1 MDRFT
6 IGVVSGA
13 LALVA
18 AALIAAVVVRGT
30 TRPPDLTTP
39 SGVVLAYALAEQRG
53 DPQTAWE
60 LLTSSAQARGDHD
73 RFLAQAGRGG
83 GDREY
88 LSTEDEQIDAR
99 GASVVLVRT
108 YASGGGI
115 FGSYNSTNRSTVR
128 LVREEDNWRISV
140 PPDDYV
146 LSVAKGVR
154 E

>member
-6 IGVVSGA
+6 VGVVGGA

-53 DPQTAWE
+53 DPQTAWD
-60 LLTSSAQARGDHD
+60 LLAGPAQARGDHD
-73 RFLAQAGRGG
+73 RFLAQAGRGD

-88 LSTEDEQIDAR
+88 LSTEDERVDGS

-108 YASGGGI
+108 YSSGGGI
-115 FGSYNSTNRSTVR
+115 FGSYNSSNRSTVR
-128 LVREEDNWRISV
+128 LIREDDNWRISV
-140 PPDDYV
+140 PPDEYL
-146 LSVAKGVR
+146 LSIPKGVR